1 MNQYESEHI
10 NDGTDCNVHYK
21 LCLLSDRLKI
31 DLCSFPKKNK
41 RASKKKTIDLRSCH
55 INVVFICWE
64 TAPFEVQA
72 GHSNNLQDVQTG
84 TGCQY

>member
-31 DLCSFPKKNK
+31 DLCSFP
-41 RASKKKTIDLRSCH
+41 RYSDLR
-55 INVVFICWE
+55 
-64 TAPFEVQA
+64 
-72 GHSNNLQDVQTG
+72 GM
-84 TGCQY
+84 